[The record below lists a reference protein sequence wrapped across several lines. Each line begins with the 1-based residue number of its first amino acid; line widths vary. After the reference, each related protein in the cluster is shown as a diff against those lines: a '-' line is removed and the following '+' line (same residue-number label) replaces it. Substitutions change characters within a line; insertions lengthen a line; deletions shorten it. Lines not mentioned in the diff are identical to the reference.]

1 MTRTILS
8 FLWLLWLTTTPIA
21 AQNNPIFK
29 AIHHNK
35 ELLYLP
41 EMPSTMPAAFSPT
54 KTEACDIIEL
64 NDGKQIMARVVVEEF
79 SVTKYQKCDEPN
91 GRVLIINN
99 NRIKKIRYANGKVSD
114 MATKPKTRPTE
125 DSLANKKPTDDNA
138 QTNDDDEIDDETDEN
153 TDKIDTSKAKTDPL
167 GILSLCLGAL
177 SFFLL
182 FTPIIIPLLFS
193 IAGLTT
199 GIISLSRIRRFKTKF
214 KGSVLGILGIVF
226 AGLSLFISLF
236 ALLIVLLFIL

>member
-1 MTRTILS
+1 MFRTILS
-8 FLWLLWLTTTPIA
+8 FLWLLWLTTAPIA

-91 GRVLIINN
+91 GRVLIISN

-125 DSLANKKPTDDNA
+125 DSLANKKPTDNNA

-153 TDKIDTSKAKTDPL
+153 TDKIDTSNAKADSL
-167 GILSLCLGAL
+167 AIVSFCFGILSLFFILVPVS
-177 SFFLL
+177 SF
-182 FTPIIIPLLFS
+182 I
-193 IAGLTT
+193 GLIT
-199 GIISLSRIRRFKTKF
+199 GYRSLKRIGRLKTKS
-214 KGSVLGILGIVF
+214 KGATLSILGIVF
-226 AGLSLFISLF
+226 SALSLIAFLALIILF
-236 ALLIVLLFIL
+236 VVRQ